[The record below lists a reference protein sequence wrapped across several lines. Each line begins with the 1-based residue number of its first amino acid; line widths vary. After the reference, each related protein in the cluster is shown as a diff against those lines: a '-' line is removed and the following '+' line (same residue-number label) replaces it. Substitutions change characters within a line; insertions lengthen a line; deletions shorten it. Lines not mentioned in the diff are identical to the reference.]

1 MVAISTERS
10 PLRQGIFD
18 EAGPSAATRA
28 EKFNWPLVFIVW
40 LVFAAIGVGKA
51 IWTSTSTPLIG
62 DTDDAMR
69 LTTVRDLLAG
79 QNWWDHIQHRLNAPY
94 GAEIHWSHLVDA
106 AEGGVI
112 LLLKPFAGGMAETIA
127 LYGWPLLLLLALLI
141 LCGRLA
147 FRLAGRD
154 AILPAV
160 ILPITSLALI
170 PEFSPGRI
178 DHHSIQILL
187 MLLTAWGA
195 IETIERPRFAML
207 AGIAA
212 ALQLAIG
219 IEGLG
224 AVIAAIL
231 AIALIWVMR
240 PERAAALRGFGLT
253 FALGSIAVLIDQYP
267 PSRWFEPACDEISI
281 VYTAFAVGVGVVL
294 VLLSVLPLAGRA
306 PWQRLVTGI
315 VLAAILAVALAKAY
329 PLCLAGP
336 YAGLDPWL
344 VTNWLDQI
352 SEAKPL
358 WVSLREALPMTVG
371 VAVPPVLGLIVIGFR
386 VWRGEAKN
394 RGEWLI
400 LGLFLALSVV
410 VMFAQVRGGRLA
422 MPLALPAAGW
432 LIVAARQ
439 RYLSGNKLMG
449 AKLVGAMGLVA
460 SWLGFAGI
468 AIAVIVMLATMPFA
482 GKAAASTSATVG
494 DAACR
499 MPQAFATLAKLP
511 PARVMTPIDLG
522 SHLLAFTPHSVVA
535 APYQRDQA
543 GVLDTFHF
551 FNHSIAEARQILA
564 ARGVTLVVVCP
575 QMPEMQGLSD
585 AAPDSFVKLFAAGK
599 LPDWLTPISAPGD
612 ALKVFRAAP

>member
-1 MVAISTERS
+1 I
-10 PLRQGIFD
+10 GI
-18 EAGPSAATRA
+18 
-28 EKFNWPLVFIVW
+28 
-40 LVFAAIGVGKA
+40 GKA
-51 IWTSTSTPLIG
+51 IWTAGSTPLIG

-106 AEGGVI
+106 AEGGLI
-112 LLLKPFAGGMAETIA
+112 LLLKPFAGSMAETIA
-127 LYGWPLLLLLALLI
+127 LYVWPLLLLLALLV

-147 FRLAGRD
+147 FRLAGRE
-154 AILPAV
+154 AMLPAV

-187 MLLTAWGA
+187 MLLTAWSA
-195 IETIERPRFAML
+195 IESIERPRFAML

-219 IEGLG
+219 IEGLA

-231 AIALIWVMR
+231 AIALIWVVR
-240 PERAAALRGFGLT
+240 PERAAALRGFGIT
-253 FALGSIAVLIDQYP
+253 FALGTIAVLINQYP

-281 VYTAFAVGVGVVL
+281 VYTAFAVGVGAVL

-306 PWQRLVTGI
+306 PWQRLATGG
-315 VLAAILAVALAKAY
+315 VLAAILAVVLAKAY

-352 SEAKPL
+352 SEAKSL
-358 WVSLREALPMTVG
+358 AVSLKESLPMTVG
-371 VAVPPVLGLIVIGFR
+371 VALPPALGLIVIGFR
-386 VWRGEAKN
+386 VWRGPTQG

-400 LGLFLALSVV
+400 LGLFLGLSVV

-432 LIVAARQ
+432 LIVIARR
-439 RYLSGNKLMG
+439 RYLSGNKL
-449 AKLVGAMGLVA
+449 VGALGLVA

-468 AIAVIVMLATMPFA
+468 AIGVIAVLVTMPFA
-482 GKAAASTSATVG
+482 GNAAASAPAAPS

-499 MPQAFATLAKLP
+499 MPAAFATLARLP
-511 PARVMTPIDLG
+511 PARVMTPVDLG
-522 SHLLAFTPHSVVA
+522 SHLLAFTPHSAVG

-551 FNHSIAEARQILA
+551 FNHPIGEARQILA

-575 QMPEMQGLSD
+575 QMPEMRGLPD

-599 LPDWLTPISAPGD
+599 LPDWLTQISAPGD